1 MLIEVRGLKIAY
13 EGTEMVH
20 GVDFT
25 LKDGEVLTIVGE
37 SGSGKTTVI
46 RAMLGCLP
54 HVGRVT
60 AGEILYDG
68 KDMTKCS
75 AEDWRHVSGKTA
87 AMIFQDSGSMM
98 DPIRTI
104 GEQFV
109 EYIQTHDDMGAKEAA
124 AQAQDMLARMHLS
137 NPANVMKCHP
147 FELSGGMRQRV
158 GVAMAMFFKPALLLA
173 DEPTSA
179 LDVTTQAQVV
189 NEMMDICQKD
199 GTSIV
204 LVTHNLGVAA
214 YMSDQIMVMQN
225 GSVVEHGTAEEVIEH
240 PQKDYTKE
248 LMSSVPQI
256 GGERYD
262 SIGA

>member
-37 SGSGKTTVI
+37 SGSGKTSVI

-54 HVGRVT
+54 HVARVT

-98 DPIRTI
+98 DPSRTI

-109 EYIQTHDDMGAKEAA
+109 ELGFNLMLI
-124 AQAQDMLARMHLS
+124 AQAD
-137 NPANVMKCHP
+137 
-147 FELSGGMRQRV
+147 F
-158 GVAMAMFFKPALLLA
+158 
-173 DEPTSA
+173 
-179 LDVTTQAQVV
+179 
-189 NEMMDICQKD
+189 
-199 GTSIV
+199 
-204 LVTHNLGVAA
+204 
-214 YMSDQIMVMQN
+214 QN
-225 GSVVEHGTAEEVIEH
+225 GADVLFYRHFAEDGCFLRQIADACLGALVDGAVAQLFAVERDAAC
-240 PQKDYTKE
+240 
-248 LMSSVPQI
+248 I
-256 GGERYD
+256 GGNQSHNHIKAGGFARAVGPE
-262 SIGA
+262 

>member
-75 AEDWRHVSGKTA
+75 AEDWRHVSGKIA

-137 NPANVMKCHP
+137 NPANVSVSVSPWRCSSSRP
-147 FELSGGMRQRV
+147 CCL
-158 GVAMAMFFKPALLLA
+158 P
-173 DEPTSA
+173 
-179 LDVTTQAQVV
+179 
-189 NEMMDICQKD
+189 
-199 GTSIV
+199 
-204 LVTHNLGVAA
+204 
-214 YMSDQIMVMQN
+214 MSRHLHWM
-225 GSVVEHGTAEEVIEH
+225 
-240 PQKDYTKE
+240 
-248 LMSSVPQI
+248 
-256 GGERYD
+256 
-262 SIGA
+262 

>member
-25 LKDGEVLTIVGE
+25 LKDGEVMTIVGE

-124 AQAQDMLARMHLS
+124 VQAQDMLARMHLS

-147 FELSGGMRQRV
+147 FELSGGMR
-158 GVAMAMFFKPALLLA
+158 
-173 DEPTSA
+173 
-179 LDVTTQAQVV
+179 
-189 NEMMDICQKD
+189 
-199 GTSIV
+199 
-204 LVTHNLGVAA
+204 
-214 YMSDQIMVMQN
+214 
-225 GSVVEHGTAEEVIEH
+225 
-240 PQKDYTKE
+240 
-248 LMSSVPQI
+248 
-256 GGERYD
+256 
-262 SIGA
+262 

>member
-75 AEDWRHVSGKTA
+75 SEEWRHVSGKTA

-109 EYIQTHDDMGAKEAA
+109 EYIQTHD
-124 AQAQDMLARMHLS
+124 LS
-137 NPANVMKCHP
+137 NPANVMKSFP

-225 GSVVEHGTAEEVIEH
+225 GKVIEHGTAEEIIEH
-240 PQKDYTKE
+240 AQKDYTKE
-248 LMSSVPQI
+248 LLRAVPQI
-256 GGERYD
+256 GGKRYD
-262 SIGA
+262 TVGA

>member
-199 GTSIV
+199 GTRSFLWRTISALPPICRIRSWSCRTAV
-204 LVTHNLGVAA
+204 LL
-214 YMSDQIMVMQN
+214 S
-225 GSVVEHGTAEEVIEH
+225 TAL
-240 PQKDYTKE
+240 PK
-248 LMSSVPQI
+248 
-256 GGERYD
+256 R
-262 SIGA
+262 

>member
-1 MLIEVRGLKIAY
+1 MLLEVKNLHIQYA
-13 EGTEMVH
+13 GTEMVH
-20 GVDFT
+20 GISFSLDS
-25 LKDGEVLTIVGE
+25 GEVLSLVGE
-37 SGSGKTTVI
+37 SGSGKTSVI
-46 RAMLGCLP
+46 RAILGCLP
-54 HVGRVT
+54 HEGRVNE
-60 AGEILYDG
+60 GEIIFSGVNMLENTP
-68 KDMTKCS
+68 KM
-75 AEDWRHVSGKTA
+75 WRDISGRNIS
-87 AMIFQDSGSMM
+87 MIFQDSGSMM

-109 EYIQTHDDMGAKEAA
+109 EYIQTHDTMGAKEAA

-137 NPANVMKCHP
+137 NPANVMKSFP

-225 GSVVEHGTAEEVIEH
+225 GSVVEHGTAEEIIEH
-240 PQKDYTKE
+240 AQKDYTKE
-248 LMSSVPQI
+248 LLRAVPQI